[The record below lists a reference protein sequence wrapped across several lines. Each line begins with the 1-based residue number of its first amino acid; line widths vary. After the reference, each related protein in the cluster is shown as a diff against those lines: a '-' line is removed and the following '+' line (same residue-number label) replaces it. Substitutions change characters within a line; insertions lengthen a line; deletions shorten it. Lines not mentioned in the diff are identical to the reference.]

1 MVAGRYNR
9 HTYDEYSRQAVLSIH
24 EAGHLRGADG
34 QGREKGMAKSRQPK
48 STAAHPLPEI
58 YDRPGFQIRRAHQN
72 SVSVFVECLKPF
84 DLTPTQFGALT
95 MVRRWGP
102 VSQIDL
108 ARSLGFDRS
117 TTALVVRLLEG
128 RRLIARSPNPADRRK
143 FALTLTP
150 AGRRLLE
157 TSQEAAEKA
166 RLALLAP
173 FSKAEIAEFLRL
185 LGQFNDAF
193 DGVSRAP
200 QVVRQHQPASRRK
213 RA

>member
-1 MVAGRYNR
+1 M
-9 HTYDEYSRQAVLSIH
+9 T
-24 EAGHLRGADG
+24 
-34 QGREKGMAKSRQPK
+34 KSQRPR

-117 TTALVVRLLEG
+117 TTALVVRLLEE
-128 RRLIARSPNPADRRK
+128 RRLIARSPNPDDRRK

-157 TSQEAAEKA
+157 ASQTAAEEA
-166 RLALLAP
+166 RLALLEP
-173 FSKAEIAEFLRL
+173 FSKAEAAEFLRL
-185 LGQFNDAF
+185 LRRFNEAF

-200 QVVRQHQPASRRK
+200 QMVRGSEDEMFVSKAAEFVGKSLKRQLATRR
-213 RA
+213 RSN

>member
-1 MVAGRYNR
+1 
-9 HTYDEYSRQAVLSIH
+9 
-24 EAGHLRGADG
+24 
-34 QGREKGMAKSRQPK
+34 MAKSNPN
-48 STAAHPLPEI
+48 AHPLPEI

-72 SVSVFVECLKPF
+72 SVSVFLECLKPF

-117 TTALVVRLLEG
+117 TTALVVRLLVE
-128 RRLIARSPNPADRRK
+128 RHLIARTPNPDDRRK

-150 AGRRLLE
+150 AGRKLLDA
-157 TSQEAAEKA
+157 SQNAAEQA
-166 RLALLAP
+166 RAALLAP
-173 FSKAEIAEFLRL
+173 FGKAEAMEFLRL
-185 LGQFNDAF
+185 LRRFNAAF

-200 QVVRQHQPASRRK
+200 PVGRGRPAASLDEATYFLRGKSIKK
-213 RA
+213 RIVKPKSSS

>member
-1 MVAGRYNR
+1 
-9 HTYDEYSRQAVLSIH
+9 
-24 EAGHLRGADG
+24 
-34 QGREKGMAKSRQPK
+34 MAKSNRN
-48 STAAHPLPEI
+48 AHPLPEI

-72 SVSVFVECLKPF
+72 SVSVFLENLKPF
-84 DLTPTQFGALT
+84 DLTPTQFGALS

-117 TTALVVRLLEG
+117 TTALVVRLLVA
-128 RRLIARSPNPADRRK
+128 RRLIARMPDPRDRRK

-150 AGRRLLE
+150 AGRKLLE
-157 TSQEAAEKA
+157 SCRDAAEQA

-173 FSKAEIAEFLRL
+173 FSKAEAAEFLRL
-185 LGQFNDAF
+185 LRRFNTAF

-200 QVVRQHQPASRRK
+200 PVIRQHATIGEVHGKNIIGGKSIKK
-213 RA
+213 RIVKPKTSS

>member
-1 MVAGRYNR
+1 
-9 HTYDEYSRQAVLSIH
+9 
-24 EAGHLRGADG
+24 
-34 QGREKGMAKSRQPK
+34 MAKSQRPR

-128 RRLIARSPNPADRRK
+128 RRLIARSPNPHDRRK

-157 TSQEAAEKA
+157 ASQKAAEEA
-166 RLALLAP
+166 RLALLEP
-173 FSKAEIAEFLRL
+173 FSKAEAAEFLRL
-185 LGQFNDAF
+185 LRRFNEAF

-200 QVVRQHQPASRRK
+200 QVVRGSEEGLPAPRAADFVRKSRKSQLATRK
-213 RA
+213 RSN

>member
-1 MVAGRYNR
+1 
-9 HTYDEYSRQAVLSIH
+9 
-24 EAGHLRGADG
+24 
-34 QGREKGMAKSRQPK
+34 MAKSRRPK

-58 YDRPGFQIRRAHQN
+58 YERPGFQIRRAHQN

-117 TTALVVRLLEG
+117 TTALVVRLLGE
-128 RRLIARSPNPADRRK
+128 RRLIARSPNLEDRRK

-150 AGRRLLE
+150 AGRRLLDA
-157 TSQEAAEKA
+157 SQKAAEEA
-166 RLALLAP
+166 RLALLEP
-173 FSKAEIAEFLRL
+173 FTKAEAAEFLRL
-185 LGQFNDAF
+185 LRRFNEAF

-200 QVVRQHQPASRRK
+200 RMVRNPGGTEDGGKAPSFTAESRK
-213 RA
+213 RRLATTPRSN

>member
-1 MVAGRYNR
+1 
-9 HTYDEYSRQAVLSIH
+9 
-24 EAGHLRGADG
+24 
-34 QGREKGMAKSRQPK
+34 MAKSLR
-48 STAAHPLPEI
+48 SRTTAAHPLPEI

-95 MVRRWGP
+95 MVLRWGP

-117 TTALVVRLLEG
+117 TTALVVRLLEA
-128 RRLIARSPNPADRRK
+128 RRLIARSPNPDDRRK

-157 TSQEAAEKA
+157 TSQDAAEKA

-173 FSKAEIAEFLRL
+173 FSRAEATEFLRL
-185 LGQFNDAF
+185 LGRFNEAF

-200 QVVRQHQPASRRK
+200 QVVRGQQSAPRRK
-213 RA
+213 RT

>member
-1 MVAGRYNR
+1 
-9 HTYDEYSRQAVLSIH
+9 
-24 EAGHLRGADG
+24 
-34 QGREKGMAKSRQPK
+34 MAKSTRPK
-48 STAAHPLPEI
+48 TTVAHPLPEI
-58 YDRPGFQIRRAHQN
+58 YSRIGFQIRRAHQN
-72 SVSVFVECLKPF
+72 SVSVFIECLKPF

-117 TTALVVRLLEG
+117 TTALVVRLLVG
-128 RRLIARSPNPADRRK
+128 RKLLARTPNPEDRRK

-157 TSQEAAEKA
+157 SSRAATEEA
-166 RLALLAP
+166 RQALLAP
-173 FSKAEIAEFLRL
+173 FTRAEAAEFLRL
-185 LGQFNDAF
+185 LSRFNDAF

-200 QVVRQHQPASRRK
+200 QMVRADGRAAAAKGTNQIGGKSIKKRLVNNSRPD
-213 RA
+213 

>member
-1 MVAGRYNR
+1 
-9 HTYDEYSRQAVLSIH
+9 
-24 EAGHLRGADG
+24 
-34 QGREKGMAKSRQPK
+34 MAKSNRN
-48 STAAHPLPEI
+48 AHPLPEI

-72 SVSVFVECLKPF
+72 SVSVFLETLKPF

-95 MVRRWGP
+95 MVSRWGP

-117 TTALVVRLLEG
+117 TTALVVRLLVS
-128 RRLIARSPNPADRRK
+128 RRLIARMADPKDRRK

-150 AGRRLLE
+150 AGRKLLDGCRA
-157 TSQEAAEKA
+157 AAEEA

-173 FSKAEIAEFLRL
+173 FSKAEAAEFLRL
-185 LGQFNDAF
+185 LRRFNAAF

-200 QVVRQHQPASRRK
+200 PVVQATAGELVAKGKNKPTGKAIKTRLVNKGSTR
-213 RA
+213 